1 MPRRRTLGLS
11 EEQRQQLSQH
21 RDHDPRPYVRERCAA
36 LLKVA
41 DGQSPHAVALHGL
54 LKPRQPDTVY
64 QWLGRYQAEGLPG
77 LLAYPHGGYR
87 RGVLD
92 RKQQL
97 VEELRQGPSQEGP
110 QPATTHAEAPPLSRW
125 TLEAIRAHFAWLT
138 DYSLS
143 GVWRLLHRHDLKL
156 RSARVQQY
164 SPDPDYASKVADL
177 EMCLWEARR
186 YPGSVVAVFLDEF
199 SYRRWPDPAPDW
211 ADAAP
216 LADRQQTKDQ
226 QWRTIGALNAW
237 TGQVD
242 YLDAYVVG
250 RAKVIEFYGRLVE
263 AYPEARQ
270 LYVIQD
276 NWSIHKHPDVLEA
289 LRQWPQVEPIW
300 LPTYAPWL
308 NPIEKLWRWLRQD
321 VLKLHRLANS
331 WPQLRGQVH
340 AFLNQFA
347 QGSTRLLE
355 YVGLLGSGQLAQMIL
370 GP

>member
-1 MPRRRTLGLS
+1 MAATAGGVFDCK
-11 EEQRQQLSQH
+11 EQ
-21 RDHDPRPYVRERCAA
+21 
-36 LLKVA
+36 LLQ
-41 DGQSPHAVALHGL
+41 G
-54 LKPRQPDTVY
+54 
-64 QWLGRYQAEGLPG
+64 
-77 LLAYPHGGYR
+77 
-87 RGVLD
+87 
-92 RKQQL
+92 
-97 VEELRQGPSQEGP
+97 LRQGPTEVSP
-110 QPATTHAEAPPLSRW
+110 QAATPGDVPPLSRW
-125 TLEAIRAHFAWLT
+125 TLDAIRAHFAWLT

-164 SPDPDYASKVADL
+164 SPDPDYAGKVADL
-177 EMCLWEARR
+177 EMSLWEARR
-186 YPGSVVAVFLDEF
+186 YPRSVVAVFLDEF

-211 ADAAP
+211 AALAP
-216 LADRQQTKDQ
+216 LADRQECKDQ
-226 QWRTIGALNAW
+226 QWRTIGALNAR
-237 TGQVD
+237 TGQVN

-250 RAKVIEFYGRLVE
+250 RAKVIEFYGQLGEV
-263 AYPEARQ
+263 YPEARK

-276 NWSIHKHPDVLEA
+276 NWSIHSHPDVLTA
-289 LRQWPQVEPIW
+289 LKQWPQIEPVW

-331 WPQLRGQVH
+331 WLELRGRVR

-355 YVGLLGSGQLAQMIL
+355 YVGLLGNGLLAQMIL